1 MLALVL
7 AMIFCVAIGAGV
19 VGYVMLE
26 ARREGRGEF
35 WTAEG
40 EELIAGARRTG
51 EKVRNRGE
59 LLGRTAAGRTRDL
72 AARLPEVGA
81 EKRRE
86 AAAEGHEGTRDEP
99 QAGPGAPARPVPTTA
114 PRAREDGAVEGGART
129 GGDFRAAS

>member
-1 MLALVL
+1 MLALIL

-51 EKVRNRGE
+51 EKVRTRGE
-59 LLGRTAAGRTRDL
+59 LLGRTAAERTRDL
-72 AARLPEVGA
+72 APR
-81 EKRRE
+81 
-86 AAAEGHEGTRDEP
+86 
-99 QAGPGAPARPVPTTA
+99 APVRVRPVTERLGDC
-114 PRAREDGAVEGGART
+114 PRGTDR
-129 GGDFRAAS
+129 